1 MKKKSLLLYIPSIER
16 GGVEKILYLVA
27 NYLVKKKI
35 NINILTAFNYKN
47 KYISKKISRNL

>member
-1 MKKKSLLLYIPSIER
+1 MKKKSLLLYIPSIEG

-35 NINILTAFNYKN
+35 NIAVTKILLFYHFNQM
-47 KYISKKISRNL
+47 LQQ